1 MLITFYKVN
10 DMCAGDRSLATW
22 DMPSDRIWSLCKED
36 MTTLLFA
43 VKKLPKMSEERVDA
57 APRLAEKNA

>member
-1 MLITFYKVN
+1 MLITFYKVT

-22 DMPSDRIWSLCKED
+22 DMPSDRIWSLSKED

-43 VKKLPKMSEERVDA
+43 EKKLRKMSEERGDA
-57 APRLAEKNA
+57 APSRAEKNA